1 MIYAFTRYDGQ
12 VHTEAARLLNAGGS
26 MDKSREVGEGR
37 LRAVQKKLDEK
48 IFIHTFLVVIII
60 TKHTQL

>member
-26 MDKSREVGEGR
+26 MDKSREVGEGGG
-37 LRAVQKKLDEK
+37 AIKKKLDEK
-48 IFIHTFLVVIII
+48 ILIHTFVVVII
-60 TKHTQL
+60 TT

>member
-26 MDKSREVGEGR
+26 MDKSREVGEGGR
-37 LRAVQKKLDEK
+37 GIGAVKKKLNK
-48 IFIHTFLVVIII
+48 NISIHTFVVVIIK
-60 TKHTQL
+60 T